1 MTEMIKKTAAKM
13 GQREMI
19 LTVIGVAAC
28 TYLGANGGSDIVVGS
43 IAAMTGAYSVSRG
56 LAKTETK

>member
-1 MTEMIKKTAAKM
+1 MVAMVKKAASKM
-13 GQREMI
+13 GQREMV
-19 LTVIGVAAC
+19 LTIVGVAAC

-56 LAKTETK
+56 LAKTENK